1 MCVNVARKVHD
12 WLNQIKQ
19 DYCIYD
25 SKGGAPNAD
34 SNSGAPEKKPVVI
47 CVVVSDWTDGFGPD
61 KVKNNRNSIECKSFT
76 MGAREHN
83 GNATDNTFA
92 VALGLKNAPG
102 WSKVER
108 LFREDLEALC
118 GTDKP
123 IMLYHG
129 VMQKMVPCFFH
140 RAVVLSDKFGKPF
153 LTGTMSFGSDV
164 HRCYGVSGKVETPHC
179 DTRKIETHFQEEQNG
194 KAKREFGWCESFIDW
209 YCVIL
214 QRCQW
219 ASGKVGSLSRSK
231 VFVVAC

>member
-1 MCVNVARKVHD
+1 MWNNIPCPLPRDIGGVAYVSPRAIITNAMANGVPVDDLYVTKNDASKICAFNEATKVNYVRECRKVHD

-19 DYCIYD
+19 DYYIYD

-76 MGAREHN
+76 MGAPEHN

-102 WSKVER
+102 WSRVER

-123 IMLYHG
+123 ITLYHG

-153 LTGTMSFGSDV
+153 
-164 HRCYGVSGKVETPHC
+164 
-179 DTRKIETHFQEEQNG
+179 
-194 KAKREFGWCESFIDW
+194 
-209 YCVIL
+209 
-214 QRCQW
+214 
-219 ASGKVGSLSRSK
+219 
-231 VFVVAC
+231 